1 MKHIETKVVKV
12 NKENPEKETIKEAA
26 KIIKE
31 GGTVA
36 FPTETVYGLG
46 ANCFDEGAIDK
57 IFLAKGRPQDNPLI
71 LHVSNVEQVYTLVE
85 SVSERAKML
94 MERFWPG
101 PLTLIFNKSEKV
113 SKKVTGGLSTVAI
126 RMPNHKVALS
136 LIEESGVPI
145 AAPSAN
151 LSGRPSPT
159 EASHVIEDL
168 FGKIDM
174 IIDGGRVNIGVE
186 STVLDISVEIPTIL
200 RPGRVTIEDLLQV
213 FPKVEYDPSIIKDD
227 AKIIPKSPGQKY
239 KHYAPKAKMIG
250 FIGEIED
257 VVSTIS
263 SYTSKYINEGKKVG
277 IMATEETK
285 DRYPEGTVLVVGS
298 REKKETI
305 AKGLFKVL
313 REFDEL
319 GVDIILGEGV
329 DTLGIGRA
337 IMNRMKKACGGDI
350 RRV

>member
-1 MKHIETKVVKV
+1 MKHIETKVLKV
-12 NKENPEKETIKEAA
+12 HRENPEKETIKEAA

-46 ANCFDEGAIDK
+46 ANCFDEEAIDK

-263 SYTSKYINEGKKVG
+263 SYTSEYINEGKKVG
-277 IMATEETK
+277 IMATEETR

-305 AKGLFKVL
+305 ARDLFKVL

>member
-1 MKHIETKVVKV
+1 MNHIETKVVKV
-12 NKENPEKETIKEAA
+12 DRENPEKEAIKEAA
-26 KIIKE
+26 EIIKN

-46 ANCFDEGAIDK
+46 ANCFDEEAIDK

-263 SYTSKYINEGKKVG
+263 SYTSEYINEGKKVG

-285 DRYPEGTVLVVGS
+285 DRYTEGTVLVVGS

-305 AKGLFKVL
+305 ARDLFKVL

>member
-1 MKHIETKVVKV
+1 MKHIETKVEKV
-12 NKENPEKETIKEAA
+12 NRDNPEMEKIKEAA
-26 KIIKE
+26 EIIKK

-46 ANCFDEGAIDK
+46 ANCFDEEAIDK

-71 LHVSNVEQVYTLVE
+71 LHVSNIEQVYPLVE

-101 PLTLIFNKSEKV
+101 PLTLIFNKSEKI

-168 FGKIDM
+168 SGKIDM
-174 IIDGGRVNIGVE
+174 ILDGGGVNIGVE

-263 SYTSKYINEGKKVG
+263 GYTKQYINEGKKVG

-285 DRYPEGTVLVVGS
+285 DRYQEGTVLVVGS

-305 AKGLFKVL
+305 ARDLFKVL